1 MANFSYKGVD
11 LSPFLNCLNIV
22 RTIGNNRSIATRK
35 INELGEAIQSVS
47 FGAKTIFVTVSFK
60 TKEIGASKFVDT
72 TEPSTYSYENLN
84 KLREKIAGILHSKT
98 TFKLTLPD
106 EPDRY
111 YMAVPKGDI
120 DLKGISDWYD
130 ETVIE
135 FYIPDGVAHSTT
147 YKKFSDYTQEG
158 NKLIFNLQNDGNTN
172 AYPIIKIKHNS
183 ENGYIGIANETGAFA
198 LGSSEEEDGTIV
210 HRNESLFDYSKAI
223 AQALEGAPNVA
234 KLNHMPPTYDTELK
248 RKRIDNI
255 LGSGKGG
262 EYVVIG
268 NRGTTPGYTE
278 HVGTRTFI
286 INPDSNGE
294 YTLNEHLWWQQ
305 IFIATAQ
312 DQKGFL
318 KLCVTGIDDEG
329 NDEFLYGIE
338 TYKRKNGFET
348 EYNFFALDDDGVGW
362 RFYKQFE
369 FQADRNYHNPF
380 SMDRSRAVEIFREED
395 KFRIYFNGAHHHVT
409 VPSLKGKKSRKI
421 HLAMG
426 TCSDSSKYIN
436 YNLFEKVNFEKMGV
450 SHYNNIVNKYQP
462 GDEVIINF
470 ENDTVKTKE
479 LNSLQ
484 DMVLGSQPIS
494 IPPGESELVMQVSK
508 FSQSSPNA
516 EILIKERWL

>member
-1 MANFSYKGVD
+1 MKFDGID
-11 LSPFLNCLNIV
+11 LSNVIEIHDIKRDVGNTRNVVSSSALK
-22 RTIGNNRSIATRK
+22 IG
-35 INELGEAIQSVS
+35 EHVQSVHV
-47 FGAKTIFVTVSFK
+47 GAKKISVDFSIWTRNRNEVKHNLAKIFNR
-60 TKEIGASKFVDT
+60 T
-72 TEPSTYSYENLN
+72 TPR
-84 KLREKIAGILHSKT
+84 KLFFS
-98 TFKLTLPD
+98 D
-106 EPDRY
+106 EPDKY
-111 YMAVPKGDI
+111 YMAIVVDDI
-120 DLKGISDWYD
+120 PMVED
-130 ETVIE
+130 VIKRSMGTIT
-135 FYIPDGVAHSTT
+135 FLIPDGVAHSTT
-147 YKKFSDYTQEG
+147 YKKFLDYTKDG
-158 NKLIFNLQNDGNTN
+158 NKLTFKLKNEGNTN
-172 AYPIIKIKHNS
+172 AFPIIKIKHNS

-198 LGSSEEEDGTIV
+198 LGSVEEEDGTIV
-210 HRNESLFDYSKAI
+210 HRNEVLFDYSKAI

-248 RKRIDNI
+248 RMRFDNI

-262 EYVVIG
+262 EYVAIG

-338 TYKRKNGFET
+338 TYKRKNGFEA

-470 ENDTVKTKE
+470 ENDTVKTKD
-479 LNSLQ
+479 LDSIQ
-484 DMVLGSQPIS
+484 DMVLGSQLIS
-494 IPPGESELVMQVSK
+494 IPPGKTELVMQVSK
-508 FSQSSPNA
+508 FSQSAPNV
-516 EILIKERWL
+516 EILMEERWL

>member
-1 MANFSYKGVD
+1 MKFIYDGVD
-11 LSPFLNCLNIV
+11 MSKFFRISRV
-22 RTIGNNRSIATRK
+22 ERSIGNERTLSL
-35 INELGEAIQSVS
+35 NETFQLGTAIRDIKT
-47 FGAKTIFVTVSFK
+47 GAKIIKVHIEPL
-60 TKEIGASKFVDT
+60 EINGVLTEQLKHELAGVLNVDK
-72 TEPSTYSYENLN
+72 P
-84 KLREKIAGILHSKT
+84 KKM
-98 TFKLTLPD
+98 TFGD
-106 EPDRY
+106 EPDKY
-111 YMAVPKGDI
+111 YLGLAQGEISTEKVARWYQRAVI
-120 DLKGISDWYD
+120 TFL
-130 ETVIE
+130 
-135 FYIPDGVAHSTT
+135 IPDGVAHSTT

-210 HRNESLFDYSKAI
+210 HRNEVLFDYSKAI
-223 AQALEGAPNVA
+223 AQALDGAPNVA

-248 RKRIDNI
+248 RMRIDNI

-338 TYKRKNGFET
+338 TYKRKNGFES

-362 RFYKQFE
+362 RFYKQFK

-470 ENDTVKTKE
+470 ENDTVKTKDID
-479 LNSLQ
+479 SLQ

-494 IPPGESELVMQVSK
+494 IPPGESKLVINVSK
-508 FSQSSPNA
+508 FSSTDPDI
-516 EILIKERWL
+516 ELLLEERWL

>member
-1 MANFSYKGVD
+1 MTFNGVD
-11 LSPFLNCLNIV
+11 LSGLINIMSIN
-22 RTIGNNRSIATRK
+22 RDIGNEVTLTTDDSPNFGSHVQKSK
-35 INELGEAIQSVS
+35 IHPKVISVDFYIKDKS
-47 FGAKTIFVTVSFK
+47 SDYA
-60 TKEIGASKFVDT
+60 
-72 TEPSTYSYENLN
+72 LN
-84 KLREKIAGILHSKT
+84 QLKHRLAGVFNVNKDVRI
-98 TFKLTLPD
+98 TFSD
-106 EPDRY
+106 EPDKY
-111 YMAVPKGDI
+111 YLGRPINKISAGDPI
-120 DLKGISDWYD
+120 AWLSLVTL
-130 ETVIE
+130 EL
-135 FYIPDGVAHSTT
+135 FIPDGVAHSIT
-147 YKKFSDYTQEG
+147 YKKFLDYTQEG
-158 NKLIFNLQNDGNTN
+158 NKLIFSLQNDGNTN

-210 HRNESLFDYSKAI
+210 HRNETLFDYSKAI
-223 AQALEGAPNVA
+223 AQALDGAPNVA

-395 KFRIYFNGAHHHVT
+395 KFRIYFNGAHHHAT

-426 TCSDSSKYIN
+426 TSSDSSKYIN

-494 IPPGESELVMQVSK
+494 IPPGESELVMQLSK
-508 FSQSSPNA
+508 FSQSAPNV
-516 EILIKERWL
+516 EILMKERWL

>member
-1 MANFSYKGVD
+1 MR
-11 LSPFLNCLNIV
+11 L
-22 RTIGNNRSIATRK
+22 
-35 INELGEAIQSVS
+35 
-47 FGAKTIFVTVSFK
+47 
-60 TKEIGASKFVDT
+60 
-72 TEPSTYSYENLN
+72 
-84 KLREKIAGILHSKT
+84 
-98 TFKLTLPD
+98 
-106 EPDRY
+106 
-111 YMAVPKGDI
+111 
-120 DLKGISDWYD
+120 
-130 ETVIE
+130 
-135 FYIPDGVAHSTT
+135 
-147 YKKFSDYTQEG
+147 
-158 NKLIFNLQNDGNTN
+158 
-172 AYPIIKIKHNS
+172 
-183 ENGYIGIANETGAFA
+183 
-198 LGSSEEEDGTIV
+198 
-210 HRNESLFDYSKAI
+210 
-223 AQALEGAPNVA
+223 
-234 KLNHMPPTYDTELK
+234 
-248 RKRIDNI
+248 DNI

-262 EYVVIG
+262 EYVAIG
-268 NRGTTPGYTE
+268 ARGTTPGYGE

-294 YTLNEHLWWQQ
+294 YTLNEHLWWKQ

-318 KLCVTGIDDEG
+318 KLCVTGE

-380 SMDRSRAVEIFREED
+380 SMNRSRAVEIFREED

-462 GDEVIINF
+462 GDEVVINF
-470 ENDTVKTKE
+470 ENDTVKTKD
-479 LNSLQ
+479 LDSIQ

-494 IPPGESELVMQVSK
+494 IPPGKTELVMQVSK

>member
-1 MANFSYKGVD
+1 MSKFFRISRVERYIGNE
-11 LSPFLNCLNIV
+11 
-22 RTIGNNRSIATRK
+22 RTISL
-35 INELGEAIQSVS
+35 NES
-47 FGAKTIFVTVSFK
+47 FNL
-60 TKEIGASKFVDT
+60 GASIRGLKTSSKIIKVHI
-72 TEPSTYSYENLN
+72 EPLEIN
-84 KLREKIAGILHSKT
+84 GILTESLKHELAGVLNVNEAKKMVFS
-98 TFKLTLPD
+98 D
-106 EPDRY
+106 EPDKY
-111 YMAVPKGDI
+111 YLGLAQGEISTEKVARWYQRAVI
-120 DLKGISDWYD
+120 TFL
-130 ETVIE
+130 
-135 FYIPDGVAHSTT
+135 IPDGVAHSTT
-147 YKKFSDYTQEG
+147 YKKFLDYTQDG
-158 NKLIFNLQNDGNTN
+158 NKLTFKLQNEGNTN
-172 AYPIIKIKHNS
+172 ALPIIKIKHNS

-210 HRNESLFDYSKAI
+210 HRNETLFDYSKAI
-223 AQALEGAPNVA
+223 AQALDGAPNVA
-234 KLNHMPPTYDTELK
+234 KLNHMPPSFDTELK

-294 YTLNEHLWWQQ
+294 YTMNEHLWWQQ

-318 KLCVTGIDDEG
+318 KLCITGE

-380 SMDRSRAVEIFREED
+380 SMNRSRAVEIFREED

-462 GDEVIINF
+462 GDEVVINF

-494 IPPGESELVMQVSK
+494 VPPGESELVIQLSK
-508 FSQSSPNA
+508 FSQSAPNV
-516 EILIKERWL
+516 EILMEERWL

>member
-1 MANFSYKGVD
+1 MFSHIPGRYYLAVQVGDLNF
-11 LSPFLNCLNIV
+11 
-22 RTIGNNRSIATRK
+22 
-35 INELGEAIQSVS
+35 
-47 FGAKTIFVTVSFK
+47 
-60 TKEIGASKFVDT
+60 KEIKMNGFG
-72 TEPSTYSYENLN
+72 E
-84 KLREKIAGILHSKT
+84 I
-98 TFKLTLPD
+98 TFIVAD
-106 EPDRY
+106 AY
-111 YMAVPKGDI
+111 
-120 DLKGISDWYD
+120 
-130 ETVIE
+130 
-135 FYIPDGVAHSTT
+135 AHSTS
-147 YKKFSDYTQEG
+147 YRRIKDYTQDG
-158 NKLIFNLQNDGNTN
+158 NKMTF
-172 AYPIIKIKHNS
+172 KIKNNGTAPAFPIFRIKNLG
-183 ENGYIGIANETGAFA
+183 ENGYIGITNETGAFA
-198 LGSSEEEDGTIV
+198 VGSPEEEDGTIV
-210 HRNESLFDYSKAI
+210 HRNETLFDYSKAI

-234 KLNHMPPTYDTELK
+234 KLNYMPPTFDSELK
-248 RKRIDNI
+248 RMRLDNI

-262 EYVVIG
+262 EYVAIG
-268 NRGTTPGYTE
+268 ARGTTPGYGE

-294 YTLNEHLWWQQ
+294 YTLNEHLWWKQ

-318 KLCVTGIDDEG
+318 KLCVTGE

-380 SMDRSRAVEIFREED
+380 SMNRSRAVEIFREED

-470 ENDTVKTKE
+470 ENDTVSTKDID
-479 LNSLQ
+479 SIQ
-484 DMVLGSQPIS
+484 DVVLGSKMIS
-494 IPPGESELVMQVSK
+494 IPPGESELVVHL
-508 FSQSSPNA
+508 SSWVAALPDISIDF
-516 EILIKERWL
+516 EERYK

>member
-1 MANFSYKGVD
+1 MADFSYKGVN
-11 LSPFLNCLNIV
+11 LSPFLECLEIRRSV
-22 RTIGNNRSIATRK
+22 GNNRAISSKKT
-35 INELGEAIQSVS
+35 GEIGESIQSIN
-47 FGAKTIFVTVSFK
+47 FEAKTIYVTVSLK
-60 TKEIGASKFVDT
+60 TKDIGATKFVDT
-72 TEPSTYSYENLN
+72 IEASNDNYENIN
-84 KLREKIAGILHSKT
+84 KLREKVTGLLHNKKAA
-98 TFKLTLPD
+98 KLTLPD

-111 YMAVPKGDI
+111 YMAIPKGDI
-120 DLKGISDWYD
+120 SLKGITDWYD
-130 ETVIE
+130 ETTIE
-135 FYIPDGVAHSTT
+135 FYIPDGVAHSIT
-147 YKKFSDYTQEG
+147 YKKFLDYTQEG

-210 HRNESLFDYSKAI
+210 HRNEVLFDYSKAI
-223 AQALEGAPNVA
+223 AQALDGEPNVA
-234 KLNHMPPTYDTELK
+234 KLNYMPPTFDTELK
-248 RKRIDNI
+248 RMRFENI

-262 EYVVIG
+262 EYVAIG
-268 NRGTTPGYTE
+268 TRGTTPGYTE
-278 HVGTRTFI
+278 HVGTRTFT

-318 KLCVTGIDDEG
+318 KLCVTGE
-329 NDEFLYGIE
+329 NDEFLYGVE

-362 RFYKQFE
+362 RFYKQFT
-369 FQADRNYHNPF
+369 FLADRNYHNPF
-380 SMDRSRAVEIFREED
+380 SMNRSRAVEIFREED

-462 GDEVIINF
+462 GDEVVINF
-470 ENDTVKTKE
+470 ENDTVKTKD
-479 LNSLQ
+479 LDSIQ
-484 DMVLGSQPIS
+484 DMVLGSQLIS
-494 IPPGESELVMQVSK
+494 IPPGKTELVMQVSK
-508 FSQSSPNA
+508 FSQSAPNV
-516 EILIKERWL
+516 EILMEERWL

>member
-1 MANFSYKGVD
+1 MSKFFRISRVERYIGNE
-11 LSPFLNCLNIV
+11 
-22 RTIGNNRSIATRK
+22 RTISL
-35 INELGEAIQSVS
+35 NES
-47 FGAKTIFVTVSFK
+47 FNL
-60 TKEIGASKFVDT
+60 GASIRGVKTSSKIIKVHI
-72 TEPSTYSYENLN
+72 EPLEIN
-84 KLREKIAGILHSKT
+84 GILTESLKHELAGVLNVNEAKKMVFS
-98 TFKLTLPD
+98 D
-106 EPDRY
+106 EPDKY
-111 YMAVPKGDI
+111 YLGLAQGEISTEKVARWYQRAVI
-120 DLKGISDWYD
+120 TFL
-130 ETVIE
+130 
-135 FYIPDGVAHSTT
+135 IPDGVAHSTT
-147 YKKFSDYTQEG
+147 YKKFLDYTQDG
-158 NKLIFNLQNDGNTN
+158 NKLIFKLQNEGNTN
-172 AYPIIKIKHNS
+172 ALPIIKIKHNS

-210 HRNESLFDYSKAI
+210 HRNEVLFDYSKAI
-223 AQALEGAPNVA
+223 AKALEGAPNVA

-318 KLCVTGIDDEG
+318 KLCVTGE
-329 NDEFLYGIE
+329 NDEFLYGVE

-362 RFYKQFE
+362 RFYKQFT
-369 FQADRNYHNPF
+369 FLADRNYHNPF
-380 SMDRSRAVEIFREED
+380 SMNRSRAVEIFREED

-462 GDEVIINF
+462 GDEVVINF
-470 ENDTVKTKE
+470 ENDTVKTKD
-479 LNSLQ
+479 LDSIQ
-484 DMVLGSQPIS
+484 DMVLGSQLIS
-494 IPPGESELVMQVSK
+494 IPPGKTELVMQVSK
-508 FSQSSPNA
+508 FSQSAPNV
-516 EILIKERWL
+516 EILMEERWL

>member
-1 MANFSYKGVD
+1 MSKFFRISRVERYIGNE
-11 LSPFLNCLNIV
+11 
-22 RTIGNNRSIATRK
+22 RTISL
-35 INELGEAIQSVS
+35 NES
-47 FGAKTIFVTVSFK
+47 FNL
-60 TKEIGASKFVDT
+60 GASIRGLKTSSKIIKVHI
-72 TEPSTYSYENLN
+72 EPLEIN
-84 KLREKIAGILHSKT
+84 GILTESLKHELAGVLNVNEAKKMVFS
-98 TFKLTLPD
+98 D
-106 EPDRY
+106 EPDKY
-111 YMAVPKGDI
+111 YLGLAQGEISTEKVARWYQRAVI
-120 DLKGISDWYD
+120 TFL
-130 ETVIE
+130 
-135 FYIPDGVAHSTT
+135 IPDGVAHSTT
-147 YKKFSDYTQEG
+147 YKKFLDYTQDG
-158 NKLIFNLQNDGNTN
+158 NKLTFNLQNDGNTN

-210 HRNESLFDYSKAI
+210 HRNETLFDYSKAI
-223 AQALEGAPNVA
+223 AQALDGAPNVA
-234 KLNHMPPTYDTELK
+234 KLNHMPPSFDTELK

-294 YTLNEHLWWQQ
+294 YTMNEHLWWQQ

-318 KLCVTGIDDEG
+318 KLCITGE

-380 SMDRSRAVEIFREED
+380 SMNRSRAVEIFREED

-462 GDEVIINF
+462 GDEVVINF

-494 IPPGESELVMQVSK
+494 VPPGESELVIQLSK
-508 FSQSSPNA
+508 FSQSAPNV
-516 EILIKERWL
+516 EILMEERWL

>member
-1 MANFSYKGVD
+1 
-11 LSPFLNCLNIV
+11 
-22 RTIGNNRSIATRK
+22 
-35 INELGEAIQSVS
+35 
-47 FGAKTIFVTVSFK
+47 
-60 TKEIGASKFVDT
+60 
-72 TEPSTYSYENLN
+72 
-84 KLREKIAGILHSKT
+84 
-98 TFKLTLPD
+98 
-106 EPDRY
+106 
-111 YMAVPKGDI
+111 
-120 DLKGISDWYD
+120 
-130 ETVIE
+130 
-135 FYIPDGVAHSTT
+135 
-147 YKKFSDYTQEG
+147 
-158 NKLIFNLQNDGNTN
+158 
-172 AYPIIKIKHNS
+172 
-183 ENGYIGIANETGAFA
+183 
-198 LGSSEEEDGTIV
+198 
-210 HRNESLFDYSKAI
+210 
-223 AQALEGAPNVA
+223 
-234 KLNHMPPTYDTELK
+234 
-248 RKRIDNI
+248 
-255 LGSGKGG
+255 
-262 EYVVIG
+262 
-268 NRGTTPGYTE
+268 
-278 HVGTRTFI
+278 RTFI

-362 RFYKQFE
+362 RFYKQFK

-380 SMDRSRAVEIFREED
+380 SMNRSRSVEIFREED

-470 ENDTVKTKE
+470 ENDTVKTKDID
-479 LNSLQ
+479 SLQ

-494 IPPGESELVMQVSK
+494 IPPGESELVINVSK
-508 FSQSSPNA
+508 FSSTDPDI
-516 EILIKERWL
+516 ELLLEERWL

>member
-1 MANFSYKGVD
+1 MEDYDALQLALSSKKPKMLMFSHIPGRYYLAVQVGDLNF
-11 LSPFLNCLNIV
+11 
-22 RTIGNNRSIATRK
+22 
-35 INELGEAIQSVS
+35 
-47 FGAKTIFVTVSFK
+47 
-60 TKEIGASKFVDT
+60 KEIKMNGFG
-72 TEPSTYSYENLN
+72 E
-84 KLREKIAGILHSKT
+84 I
-98 TFKLTLPD
+98 TFIVAD
-106 EPDRY
+106 AY
-111 YMAVPKGDI
+111 
-120 DLKGISDWYD
+120 
-130 ETVIE
+130 
-135 FYIPDGVAHSTT
+135 AHSTS
-147 YKKFSDYTQEG
+147 YRRIKDYTQDG
-158 NKLIFNLQNDGNTN
+158 NKMTF
-172 AYPIIKIKHNS
+172 KIKNNGTAPAFPIFRIKHLG
-183 ENGYIGIANETGAFA
+183 ENGYIGITNETGAFA
-198 LGSSEEEDGTIV
+198 VGSPEEEDGTIV
-210 HRNESLFDYSKAI
+210 HRNETLFDYSKAI

-234 KLNHMPPTYDTELK
+234 KLNYMPPTFDSELK
-248 RKRIDNI
+248 RMRLDNI

-262 EYVVIG
+262 EYVAIG
-268 NRGTTPGYTE
+268 ARGTTPGYGE

-294 YTLNEHLWWQQ
+294 YTLNEHLWWKQ

-318 KLCVTGIDDEG
+318 KLCVTGE

-380 SMDRSRAVEIFREED
+380 SMNRSRAVEIFREED

-470 ENDTVKTKE
+470 ENDTVSTKDID
-479 LNSLQ
+479 SIQ
-484 DMVLGSQPIS
+484 DVVLGSKMIS
-494 IPPGESELVMQVSK
+494 IPPGESELVVHL
-508 FSQSSPNA
+508 SSWVAALPDISIDF
-516 EILIKERWL
+516 EERYK

>member
-1 MANFSYKGVD
+1 MFSHIPGRYYLAVQVGDLNF
-11 LSPFLNCLNIV
+11 
-22 RTIGNNRSIATRK
+22 
-35 INELGEAIQSVS
+35 
-47 FGAKTIFVTVSFK
+47 
-60 TKEIGASKFVDT
+60 KEIKMNGFG
-72 TEPSTYSYENLN
+72 E
-84 KLREKIAGILHSKT
+84 I
-98 TFKLTLPD
+98 TFIVAD
-106 EPDRY
+106 AY
-111 YMAVPKGDI
+111 
-120 DLKGISDWYD
+120 
-130 ETVIE
+130 
-135 FYIPDGVAHSTT
+135 AHSTS
-147 YKKFSDYTQEG
+147 YRRIKDYTQDG
-158 NKLIFNLQNDGNTN
+158 NKMTF
-172 AYPIIKIKHNS
+172 KIKNNGTAPAFPIFRIKHLG
-183 ENGYIGIANETGAFA
+183 ENGYIGITNETGAFA
-198 LGSSEEEDGTIV
+198 VGSPEEEDGTIV
-210 HRNESLFDYSKAI
+210 HRNETLFDYSKAI

-234 KLNHMPPTYDTELK
+234 KLNYMPPTFDSELK
-248 RKRIDNI
+248 RMRLDNI

-262 EYVVIG
+262 EYVAIG
-268 NRGTTPGYTE
+268 ARGTTPGYGE

-294 YTLNEHLWWQQ
+294 YTLNEHLWWKQ

-318 KLCVTGIDDEG
+318 KLCVTGE

-380 SMDRSRAVEIFREED
+380 SMNRSRAVEIFREED

-470 ENDTVKTKE
+470 ENDTVSTKDID
-479 LNSLQ
+479 SIQ
-484 DMVLGSQPIS
+484 DVVLGSKMIS
-494 IPPGESELVMQVSK
+494 IPPGESELVVHL
-508 FSQSSPNA
+508 SSWVAALPDISIDF
-516 EILIKERWL
+516 EERYK

>member
-1 MANFSYKGVD
+1 MKFDGID
-11 LSPFLNCLNIV
+11 LSNVIEIHDIKRDVGNTRNVVSSSALK
-22 RTIGNNRSIATRK
+22 IG
-35 INELGEAIQSVS
+35 EHVQSVHV
-47 FGAKTIFVTVSFK
+47 GAKKIS
-60 TKEIGASKFVDT
+60 VDFSIWTRNRNEVKHNLAKVFNRT
-72 TEPSTYSYENLN
+72 TPR
-84 KLREKIAGILHSKT
+84 KLFFS
-98 TFKLTLPD
+98 D
-106 EPDRY
+106 EPDKY
-111 YMAVPKGDI
+111 YMAIVVDDI
-120 DLKGISDWYD
+120 PMVED
-130 ETVIE
+130 VIKRSIGTIT
-135 FYIPDGVAHSTT
+135 FLIPDGVAHSTT
-147 YKKFSDYTQEG
+147 YKKFLDYTQDG
-158 NKLIFNLQNDGNTN
+158 NKLIFKLQNEGNTN
-172 AYPIIKIKHNS
+172 ALPIIKIKHNS

-210 HRNESLFDYSKAI
+210 HRNEVLFDYSKAI
-223 AQALEGAPNVA
+223 AKALEGAPNVA
-234 KLNHMPPTYDTELK
+234 KLNHMPPSFDTELK
-248 RKRIDNI
+248 RMRIDNI

-338 TYKRKNGFET
+338 TYKRKNGFEA

-395 KFRIYFNGAHHHVT
+395 KFRIYFNGA
-409 VPSLKGKKSRKI
+409 
-421 HLAMG
+421 
-426 TCSDSSKYIN
+426 
-436 YNLFEKVNFEKMGV
+436 
-450 SHYNNIVNKYQP
+450 
-462 GDEVIINF
+462 
-470 ENDTVKTKE
+470 
-479 LNSLQ
+479 
-484 DMVLGSQPIS
+484 
-494 IPPGESELVMQVSK
+494 
-508 FSQSSPNA
+508 
-516 EILIKERWL
+516 

>member
-1 MANFSYKGVD
+1 MKFTYNGVD
-11 LSPFLNCLNIV
+11 MSKFFRISRVERYIGNE
-22 RTIGNNRSIATRK
+22 RTISL
-35 INELGEAIQSVS
+35 NES
-47 FGAKTIFVTVSFK
+47 FNL
-60 TKEIGASKFVDT
+60 GASIRGVKTSSKIIKVHI
-72 TEPSTYSYENLN
+72 EPLEIN
-84 KLREKIAGILHSKT
+84 GILTESLKHELAGVLNVNEAKKMVFS
-98 TFKLTLPD
+98 D
-106 EPDRY
+106 EPDKY
-111 YMAVPKGDI
+111 YLGLAQGEISTEKVARWYQRAVI
-120 DLKGISDWYD
+120 TFL
-130 ETVIE
+130 
-135 FYIPDGVAHSTT
+135 IPDGVAHSTT
-147 YKKFSDYTQEG
+147 YKKFLDYTKDG
-158 NKLIFNLQNDGNTN
+158 NKLIFKLQNEGNTN
-172 AYPIIKIKHNS
+172 ALPIIKIKHNS

-198 LGSSEEEDGTIV
+198 LGSVEEEDGTIV
-210 HRNESLFDYSKAI
+210 HRNEVLFDYSKAI
-223 AQALEGAPNVA
+223 AKALDGAPNVA

-248 RKRIDNI
+248 RMRIDNI

-318 KLCVTGIDDEG
+318 KLCVTGE
-329 NDEFLYGIE
+329 NDEFLYGVE

-362 RFYKQFE
+362 RFYKQFT
-369 FQADRNYHNPF
+369 FLADRNYHNPF
-380 SMDRSRAVEIFREED
+380 SMNRSRAVEIFREED

-462 GDEVIINF
+462 GDEVVINF
-470 ENDTVKTKE
+470 ENDTVKTKD
-479 LNSLQ
+479 LDSIQ
-484 DMVLGSQPIS
+484 DMVLGSQLIS
-494 IPPGESELVMQVSK
+494 IPPGKTELVMQVSK
-508 FSQSSPNA
+508 FSQSAPNV
-516 EILIKERWL
+516 EILMEERWL

>member
-1 MANFSYKGVD
+1 MVDYKTVRCHFGDVELTKWITITDGFTVFSGADYD
-11 LSPFLNCLNIV
+11 P
-22 RTIGNNRSIATRK
+22 
-35 INELGEAIQSVS
+35 EL
-47 FGAKTIFVTVSFK
+47 
-60 TKEIGASKFVDT
+60 KEIGGKDGSIFIGTKTKHKVIKVPFWVKYNTIEDYDALQLALSSKKPKMLMFSHI
-72 TEPSTYSYENLN
+72 P
-84 KLREKIAGILHSKT
+84 G
-98 TFKLTLPD
+98 
-106 EPDRY
+106 RY
-111 YMAVPKGDI
+111 YLAVQVGDLNFKEI
-120 DLKGISDWYD
+120 KMNGFGEITFIVADAY
-130 ETVIE
+130 
-135 FYIPDGVAHSTT
+135 AHSTS
-147 YKKFSDYTQEG
+147 YRRIKDYTQDG
-158 NKLIFNLQNDGNTN
+158 NKMTF
-172 AYPIIKIKHNS
+172 KIKNNGTAPAFPIFRIKHLG

-198 LGSSEEEDGTIV
+198 VGSPEEEDGTIV
-210 HRNESLFDYSKAI
+210 HRNEVLFDYSKAI
-223 AQALEGAPNVA
+223 AQALDGAPNVA

-248 RKRIDNI
+248 RMRIDNI

-294 YTLNEHLWWQQ
+294 YTMNEHLWWQQ

-362 RFYKQFE
+362 RFYKQFK

-380 SMDRSRAVEIFREED
+380 SMNRSRAVEIFREED

-470 ENDTVKTKE
+470 ENDTVSTKDID
-479 LNSLQ
+479 SIQ
-484 DMVLGSQPIS
+484 DVVLGSKMIS
-494 IPPGESELVMQVSK
+494 IPPGESELVVHL
-508 FSQSSPNA
+508 SSWVAALPDISIDF
-516 EILIKERWL
+516 EERYK